1 MVCPIHFGRYNI
13 RNGWN
18 RGLESV
24 LRGMAQ
30 ENVNLRV
37 FQETKVTG
45 GIYMQEYSG
54 YRVEASDV
62 PSRHSGGVAVFYCTE
77 EHFSLE
83 ALRLY
88 STNVVILQLA
98 SVGQQW
104 HIVGCYLSSDNAL
117 KIEDVVASI
126 SQRPRDAALL
136 VVRYLTPT
144 W

>member
-1 MVCPIHFGRYNI
+1 M
-13 RNGWN
+13 
-18 RGLESV
+18 
-24 LRGMAQ
+24 
-30 ENVNLRV
+30 
-37 FQETKVTG
+37 
-45 GIYMQEYSG
+45 
-54 YRVEASDV
+54 
-62 PSRHSGGVAVFYCTE
+62 
-77 EHFSLE
+77 E

-98 SVGQQW
+98 SVGKQW